1 MDADD
6 RIRQLALWSGP
17 VAAGGAP
24 PYLAGPMSPTD
35 PSSRGLFPSSA
46 RARLFW
52 AVFALA
58 AGVRLAHLL
67 LLRDAPFFPLYM
79 GDAASYHLWALELAG
94 GAWIGDR
101 VFYQAP
107 GYPYFL
113 GVVYAL
119 IGNHPMVFRV
129 VQALLGSAACGM
141 VALAGARLFST
152 RAGAVAGG
160 LLALYAPAAFFDGLL
175 QKASLAFFLLAALVW
190 LVAVAVDRETRG
202 VGEDRTATGGEDPAA
217 SDRDA
222 EASRAAGGGQEPT
235 DGAEPPPSGRFGADP
250 LDTRRTWAAAGAVLG
265 LLVLTRENALILL
278 LPLLLWILLGRRRV
292 DGGSAVPEPAAVRGR
307 TGRPALRARLATA
320 GVLALGTA
328 LTLTPVA
335 VRNHVVSGEPHLTTS
350 QFGPNFY
357 MGNNPRATGLPMP
370 LRMGRDNPRFEQ
382 RDAVVLAER
391 ARGRE
396 LSPGEV
402 SAYWT
407 ERALDYVRSRPLDW
421 LGLMGRKLLLFWND
435 VEIGDTEDLY
445 THAEH
450 SPVLRALSTVFR
462 FGLLVPVAILGVWIT
477 RREAHRL
484 WPFWLLP
491 LVYSAG
497 VLLFFV
503 FARYRLPVVP
513 FLALFAGA
521 GLVRARRWLRS
532 APRKEAATGTGVV
545 LAAGLLC
552 FWPAVPVDQLRSGTR
567 ASIGAALERRSDLDG
582 AVEQYRRAL
591 ELEPDNATAHFY
603 LATALQRQDQLEPA
617 LERYR
622 RALELEPERPEAH
635 NNYGVALVAAG
646 RREAA
651 REHFRQAAELD
662 PFFADP
668 RDNLGTM
675 ARSRGEVEAALDWYR
690 QAVEADARHPT
701 PRLHLADLLVTRG
714 RIDEAF
720 RHYREAARLG
730 ARREVLDH
738 VVPVAWRMA
747 TVPEAEGRNPERALA
762 LARGAVELAH
772 PPGARELRA
781 LAAAQAAAGRHDEAV
796 RTAERALEAARRQA
810 EVDAP
815 AVSDAR
821 GEGRTPAADTAVEPA
836 PDTAALQ
843 RELELYRDGR
853 TLEISV
859 ERADVPPALRTVD

>member
-1 MDADD
+1 
-6 RIRQLALWSGP
+6 
-17 VAAGGAP
+17 
-24 PYLAGPMSPTD
+24 MSPTD
-35 PSSRGLFPSSA
+35 PSIRGLLPSSA

-79 GDAASYHLWALELAG
+79 GDAASYHLWALELAE

-129 VQALLGSAACGM
+129 VQALLGSAACGL
-141 VALAGARLFST
+141 VALAGARLFSK

-160 LLALYAPAAFFDGLL
+160 LLALYAPAVFFDGLL
-175 QKASLAFFLLAALVW
+175 QKASLAFFLLAVLVW
-190 LVAVAVDRETRG
+190 LVAVAVDRET
-202 VGEDRTATGGEDPAA
+202 GGM
-217 SDRDA
+217 
-222 EASRAAGGGQEPT
+222 
-235 DGAEPPPSGRFGADP
+235 GADP
-250 LDTRRTWAAAGAVLG
+250 PDTRRTWAAAGAVLG
-265 LLVLTRENALILL
+265 LLVLTRENALVLL
-278 LPLLLWILLGRRRV
+278 LPLLLWILLGRRHDVRDGTDAERDGA
-292 DGGSAVPEPAAVRGR
+292 DGGPRGPGSVPRA
-307 TGRPALRARLATA
+307 GRPALRRRLATA
-320 GVLALGTA
+320 GLLVLGT
-328 LTLTPVA
+328 LVTLTPVA
-335 VRNHVVSGEPHLTTS
+335 VRNQVVSGELHLTTS

-357 MGNNPRATGLPMP
+357 MGNNPRATGLPRP
-370 LRMGRDNPRFEQ
+370 LRMGRDNPRFER

-402 SAYWT
+402 SAHWT
-407 ERALDYVRSRPLDW
+407 GRALDYVRSRPLDW

-450 SPVLRALSTVFR
+450 SPVLRVLSTVFR
-462 FGLLVPVAILGVWIT
+462 FGLLAPVAILGVWIT

-484 WPFWLLP
+484 WPFWLAP
-491 LVYSAG
+491 LVYMAS

-521 GLVRARRWLRS
+521 GIVRARGWLRS
-532 APRKEAATGTGVV
+532 ASGKETAACAGVV
-545 LAAGLLC
+545 LASGVLC
-552 FWPAVPVDQLRSGTR
+552 FWPAVPVEQLRSGTR
-567 ASIGAALERRSDLDG
+567 ASIGAALERRSDLEG

-591 ELEPDNATAHFY
+591 ELNPGNATAHFY
-603 LATALQRQDQLEPA
+603 LATALQRQGRLEPA

-646 RREAA
+646 RREEA
-651 REHFRQAAELD
+651 REHFRRAAELD

-668 RDNLGTM
+668 RDNLGTL
-675 ARSRGEVEAALDWYR
+675 ARSRGEVEAAVEWYR
-690 QAVEADARHPT
+690 KAVEADARHPT

-714 RIDEAF
+714 RIEEALP
-720 RHYREAARLG
+720 HYREAARLG

-738 VVPVAWRMA
+738 VVPVAWKMA
-747 TVPEAEGRNPERALA
+747 TVPEAEGRNPERAVA
-762 LARGAVELAH
+762 LARGAVELAD

-781 LAAAQAAAGRHDEAV
+781 LAAALAAAGRHDEAA
-796 RTAERALEAARRQA
+796 RTAEGALEAARRQA
-810 EVDAP
+810 DAEAP
-815 AVSDAR
+815 
-821 GEGRTPAADTAVEPA
+821 PA
-836 PDTAALQ
+836 PDTAALR
-843 RELELYRDGR
+843 RELELYRSGRALELAPEVDAGGDGR
-853 TLEISV
+853 SGAAVMTSPEG
-859 ERADVPPALRTVD
+859 

>member
-1 MDADD
+1 
-6 RIRQLALWSGP
+6 
-17 VAAGGAP
+17 
-24 PYLAGPMSPTD
+24 MSPTD
-35 PSSRGLFPSSA
+35 PSIRGLLPISG

-52 AVFALA
+52 AVFALG

-79 GDAASYHLWALELAG
+79 GDAASYHLWALELAE

-113 GVVYAL
+113 GAVYAL

-152 RAGAVAGG
+152 RAGAVSGG
-160 LLALYAPAAFFDGLL
+160 LLALYAPAVFFDGIL
-175 QKASLAFFLLAALVW
+175 QKASLAFFLLAVLVW
-190 LVAVAVDRETRG
+190 LVAVAVDRETR
-202 VGEDRTATGGEDPAA
+202 AA
-217 SDRDA
+217 DA
-222 EASRAAGGGQEPT
+222 V
-235 DGAEPPPSGRFGADP
+235 
-250 LDTRRTWAAAGAVLG
+250 DTRRTWAAIGAVLG
-265 LLVLTRENALILL
+265 LLVLTRENALVLL

-292 DGGSAVPEPAAVRGR
+292 DGGSAAPEPAALHGGA
-307 TGRPALRARLATA
+307 GRPALRGRLATA
-320 GVLALGTA
+320 GVLVLGTV

-335 VRNHVVSGEPHLTTS
+335 VRNHVVSGEPHFTTS

-402 SAYWT
+402 STYWT

-445 THAEH
+445 THAEQ

-462 FGLLVPVAILGVWIT
+462 FGVLVPVAILGVWIT

-491 LVYSAG
+491 LVYMAG

-513 FLALFAGA
+513 FLALFAGT
-521 GLVRARRWLRS
+521 GVVRVGGWLRS
-532 APRKEAATGTGVV
+532 APRKEAAACAGVV
-545 LAAGLLC
+545 LAAGVLC
-552 FWPAVPVDQLRSGTR
+552 FWPAVPVDQIRSGTR
-567 ASIGAALERRSDLDG
+567 ASIGAALERHSDLDG

-591 ELEPDNATAHFY
+591 ELNPGNATAHFY
-603 LATALQRQDQLEPA
+603 LATALQRQDRLQPA

-646 RREAA
+646 NREEA
-651 REHFRQAAELD
+651 REHFRRAAELD

-668 RDNLGTM
+668 RDNLGTL
-675 ARSRGEVEAALDWYR
+675 ARSRGDVEAALDWYR
-690 QAVEADARHPT
+690 KAVEADARHPT

-720 RHYREAARLG
+720 RHYREAARFG
-730 ARREVLDH
+730 ARQEVLDR

-747 TVPEAEGRNPERALA
+747 TVPEAEGRNPERALV
-762 LARGAVELAH
+762 LARGAAELAD

-781 LAAAQAAAGRHDEAV
+781 LAAAQAAAGRHDEAA

-810 EVDAP
+810 EVDAS
-815 AVSDAR
+815 ASDATGGGR
-821 GEGRTPAADTAVEPA
+821 GTGADTAAEPA

-853 TLEISV
+853 VLEISV
-859 ERADVPPALRTVD
+859 DRADVPPALRTVD